1 MYIYIYI
8 YKTIKLYYTMLI
20 EKVELFIKGM
30 KSKAHLYKNSEV
42 NTSYPLNY
50 IFKSRKCPA

>member
-1 MYIYIYI
+1 MDVYIYI
-8 YKTIKLYYTMLI
+8 YKTIKLYNTMLI

-50 IFKSRKCPA
+50 IFKSRKCLA